1 MGETGIRRYTMDN
14 GSVFDTSL
22 ARSSWEEDTYF
33 DGQNG
38 IKSFLAPYVAEFII
52 PTAIITDS

>member
-1 MGETGIRRYTMDN
+1 MDN

-52 PTAIITDS
+52 QSSLS